1 MFSLK
6 KPLLNLAL
14 VLLFSNQAYSNVLV
28 SLDDVEA
35 PGYTDEII
43 VPVTIEN
50 SENSVGGIQFDIMSS
65 QEALVLSGVVALES
79 ENFSVDFNVLNDG
92 SARVVFFSNNGT
104 GIEPGGN
111 SVVLNLIFDG
121 SQILSGFYELDAF
134 DLTVSD
140 NDGVVVSSQ
149 VNDGTVTV
157 GSVVSFS
164 SSSDTGD
171 V

>member
-50 SENSVGGIQFDIMSS
+50 SENSVGGIQFDIMS
-65 QEALVLSGVVALES
+65 
-79 ENFSVDFNVLNDG
+79 
-92 SARVVFFSNNGT
+92 
-104 GIEPGGN
+104 
-111 SVVLNLIFDG
+111 
-121 SQILSGFYELDAF
+121 
-134 DLTVSD
+134 
-140 NDGVVVSSQ
+140 
-149 VNDGTVTV
+149 
-157 GSVVSFS
+157 
-164 SSSDTGD
+164 
-171 V
+171 